1 MPHVIYLHSAL
12 TQGRIVTRDPQ
23 LLRRLF
29 RFELVDVLIA
39 MGIAG
44 MVYFAM
50 LIMAASTF
58 FRTGAI
64 HVSTIEEAYRT
75 LTPLLCPASSVVF
88 AISLLASGLSSST
101 VANMAS
107 PVI

>member
-44 MVYFAM
+44 MVNAAM

-58 FRTGAI
+58 FSTGAA
-64 HVSTIEEAYRT
+64 HVSTIQGAYRT
-75 LTPLLCPASSVVF
+75 LTPLLPPASTPAFSPP
-88 AISLLASGLSSST
+88 LLPSALPP
-101 VANMAS
+101 S
-107 PVI
+107 PLHPIP